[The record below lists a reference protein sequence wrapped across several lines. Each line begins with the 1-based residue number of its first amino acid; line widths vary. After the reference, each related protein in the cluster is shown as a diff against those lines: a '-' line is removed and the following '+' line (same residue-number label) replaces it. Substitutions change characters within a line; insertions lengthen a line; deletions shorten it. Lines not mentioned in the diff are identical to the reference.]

1 MYGVDKTAFWNWLR
15 NCSIRKRLNYSIA
28 FLVIFPV
35 VMIMFLTH
43 VIIGNTMKTNLKSYS
58 EQFTDQLGESVEDEI
73 KRLIEC
79 VMEMAYSENFQ
90 NMVQHQGKSDW
101 DFLNNYRLVCN
112 MSRTRFDSL
121 NYVRQVEY
129 KIIGR
134 EMYHLYGTEDTE
146 IKEQMEQ
153 IIDENQGQNAPY
165 FWYYPETIEEGLQG
179 LYMVARVTKLTVGTA
194 SGMMLIGI
202 DTGALSDFYSGRE
215 TAMGEGTEI
224 FMVNQQGALI
234 SGDAGSYE
242 SLNEEHLFETLSS
255 DNKSSEDFQM
265 NGGRYMGIWNRM
277 DTTGWYILA
286 MIPYTHIDSVSNS
299 TSVMIFLIGVI
310 VLALGLTMA
319 AVINR
324 SIVVPLNRI
333 LDYTNLLRGGDF
345 SGKIEDDG
353 EDEIRQL
360 ADSFNCATAEINR
373 LMCSIKEQSEQKA
386 RLEFDALQAQI
397 NPHFLANTLNTIS
410 YLAQLRGMQN
420 IENISHALTNI
431 LMVSMGKES
440 KIITLEKEIS
450 YVKDYLLIQ
459 SYRYTNLYEVEFDIQ
474 EELLSYK
481 IPKFILQPIVENAIV
496 HGVSKLYGQQ
506 GLVKIGGYLYE
517 DAIYLFVIDNGP
529 GISEELQAQLLA
541 GEKQNEGICGLGV
554 RSVNQ
559 RLKLLFGPDYGVFI
573 SSRAG
578 YTKVELV
585 LPTERSQINEI
596 NFGGR

>member
-255 DNKSSEDFQM
+255 DDKSSEDFQM

>member
-1 MYGVDKTAFWNWLR
+1 MGGLDKAAFWKRLR
-15 NCSIRKRLNYSIA
+15 RCSIKKRLNYSIA

-35 VMIMFLTH
+35 VMIMLLTH
-43 VIIGNTMKTNLKSYS
+43 VIFGNTMKKNLKSYS
-58 EQFTDQLGESVEDEI
+58 EQLTEQLGESIEDEI
-73 KRLIEC
+73 KRLVEC
-79 VMEMAYSENFQ
+79 VMELAYSENFQ
-90 NMVQHQGKSDW
+90 SMVQHQGKLGW

-129 KIIGR
+129 KILDG
-134 EMYHLYGTEDTE
+134 EMYHLYGQEDSGIRE
-146 IKEQMEQ
+146 KMEQ
-153 IIDENQGQNAPY
+153 IVEESQNQEVPY
-165 FWYYPETIEEGLQG
+165 FWYYPENIGDGMPG
-179 LYMVARVTKLTVGTA
+179 LYLISRVTKLTVGTA
-194 SGMMLIGI
+194 SGTLLIGL
-202 DTGALSDFYSGRE
+202 DTGVLSDFYSGRE
-215 TAMGEGTEI
+215 TALGEGAEI

-234 SGDAGSYE
+234 AGKPEDYG
-242 SLNEEHLFETLSS
+242 SLDQEALFETLSGS
-255 DNKSSEDFQM
+255 GVSNADIKM
-265 NGGRYMGIWNRM
+265 NGRKHMGIWNRM
-277 DTTGWYILA
+277 DTTGWYILV
-286 MIPYTHIDSVSNS
+286 MIPYAYIDSVSNS
-299 TSVMIFLIGVI
+299 TSVMIFLIGLI

-333 LDYTNLLRGGDF
+333 LDYTHLLRNGDF
-345 SGKIEDDG
+345 SGKIDDDG

-360 ADSFNCATAEINR
+360 ADSFNCATSEIDR
-373 LMCSIKEQSEQKA
+373 LMCNIKEQSEQKA

-420 IENISHALTNI
+420 IENIACALTNI

-474 EELLSYK
+474 EELLPYR

-496 HGVSKLYGQQ
+496 HGVSKLHGQQ

-517 DAIYLFVIDNGP
+517 DEIYLFVIDNGA
-529 GISEELQAQLLA
+529 GIPQELQERLLS
-541 GEKQNEGICGLGV
+541 GEQEGDGICGLGV

-573 SSRAG
+573 SSKVG

-585 LPTERSQINEI
+585 FPAERSQTDEI
-596 NFGGR
+596 DSSGR